1 MIARVTRAVST
12 RPGHA
17 FTRRS
22 SLQTYDVATVTLKDV
37 AERAGVDVST
47 ASRALSPDKSSLV
60 KATTRNRVVAAAQEL
75 GYRGNIQA
83 SALRRGRTGTVGV
96 IVADLGNPF
105 IGPVLRG
112 IAGTLGNRDL
122 LPIMTETRDLSS
134 ALSKVCDKLLAQR
147 VDGIIT
153 TAGRYGD
160 RGLLKRVAREVPLVL
175 AVRDLPGSGIPAI
188 SHDDITGGRLAA
200 EHLLGLGHTR
210 LAQLEGPEDIW
221 SFEGRAQGFREAVHA
236 AGATCDDIRRSIRL
250 PTIDAGR
257 QLATELLDRGGQPPT
272 AVFAHNDT
280 MAIGAIATF
289 RDRGIQVPDHIS
301 VVGYNDIPL
310 TDQIQPPL
318 TTIRLPGYELGRL
331 AAELVLT
338 HIDGA
343 RSATD
348 RVVMAPE
355 LIVRRSTAAPRD

>member
-1 MIARVTRAVST
+1 MVNAPIA
-12 RPGHA
+12 PD
-17 FTRRS
+17 
-22 SLQTYDVATVTLKDV
+22 SLIPRFDVATVTLKDV

-47 ASRALSPDKSSLV
+47 ASRALSADKSSLV
-60 KATTRNRVVAAAQEL
+60 KATTRNRVLAAAEEL
-75 GYRGNIQA
+75 GYRGNLQA

-122 LPIMTETRDLSS
+122 LPIMTETGDLST
-134 ALSKVCDKLLAQR
+134 ALAKICDKLLAQR
-147 VDGIIT
+147 VDGIVA

-160 RGLLKRVAREVPLVL
+160 RNLLKRVAREVPLVL

-188 SHDDITGGRLAA
+188 SHDDVSGGRLAA
-200 EHLLGLGHTR
+200 EHLLGRGHTR

-221 SFEGRAQGFREAVHA
+221 SFEGRAQGFRQAVQA
-236 AGATCDDIRRSIRL
+236 AGGSCLDIRGSIRL

-257 QLATELLDRGGQPPT
+257 QLAVELLERHGSPPT

-280 MAIGAIATF
+280 MAIGAMAVF
-289 RDRGIQVPDHIS
+289 RERGLRVPEDIS
-301 VVGYNDIPL
+301 VVGYNDSPL

-318 TTIRLPGYELGRL
+318 TTVRLPGYELGRL

-338 HIDGA
+338 YIDGA
-343 RSATD
+343 ESTTE

-355 LIVRRSTAAPRD
+355 LVVRRSTSALIE